1 MSEKMQAIVSK
12 VWSMCTVLYNDGVSY
27 SDYLEQITY
36 LMFMKMV
43 DEYSKPPYN
52 YEIRLPK
59 GYAWGDLRML
69 TGTELEAQYKESL
82 EKIGEVPGI
91 LMEIFS
97 GAQNKIN
104 EATNLR
110 KIVQMIDEVN
120 WTSMSTD
127 VKGTIYEG
135 LLAKNAEDV
144 KSGAGQYFTPRPLIQ
159 AMVECMDPKPMM
171 TVCDPACGSG
181 GFFLAAQKYIVDN
194 NNLDGDQA
202 RFLKN
207 ETFHGWEIVRS
218 TYRMC
223 LMNMFLHGIG
233 DVNGSIP
240 ITRNDALISL
250 PFEKFDIVLTNPP
263 FGKKSTRTF
272 TNEKGEIEREEF
284 VYSRQDFW
292 TTTSNKQMNFVQH
305 INSLLKST
313 GKAAVVV
320 PDNVLFEGG
329 AGETIRKKLLET
341 TDFHTIL
348 RLPTGLFYKQGVKA
362 NVIFFDKMPAGPGM
376 KTKEVWIYDMRTNM
390 HFTLKKNP
398 MKFEDLQDFIKC
410 FNPKNRHERV
420 ETYSAD
426 NPEGRFRRYPIEA
439 ILSNKDTSLD
449 ISWIKDNSVM
459 SMDDI
464 DDPLELIETYKQ
476 EILEYTEKINS
487 VIEQIEKSLG
497 DNN

>member
-1 MSEKMQAIVSK
+1 MGENTSAIVSK

-36 LMFMKMV
+36 LIFMKMV
-43 DEYSKPPYN
+43 DEYSRPPYN
-52 YEIRLPK
+52 YEIRLPD
-59 GYAWGDLRML
+59 GHSWDDLKSL
-69 TGTELEAQYKESL
+69 TGSNLETQYKSTL
-82 EKIGEVPGI
+82 EVLGQVPGI
-91 LMEIFS
+91 LMEIFA

-104 EATNLR
+104 DAANLH
-110 KIVQMIDEVN
+110 KIVQMVDEVD
-120 WTSMSTD
+120 WTSMSVD

-135 LLAKNAEDV
+135 LLEKNADDV

-159 AMVECMDPKPMM
+159 AMVECVCPEPMK
-171 TVCDPACGSG
+171 TICDPACGSG
-181 GFFLAAQKYIVDN
+181 GFFLASQKYIVEN
-194 NNLDGDQA
+194 NELDRDEK

-240 ITRNDALISL
+240 ITRNDALLTL
-250 PFEKFDIVLTNPP
+250 PSEKFDYVLTNPP

-272 TNEKGEIEREEF
+272 TNEEGDVEREEF

-292 TTTSNKQMNFVQH
+292 ATTSNKQMNFVQH
-305 INSLLKST
+305 INSLLKET

-329 AGETIRKKLLET
+329 AGEIIRRKLIET
-341 TDFHTIL
+341 MDFHTIL

-362 NVIFFDKMPAGPGM
+362 NVIFFDRMPAGPGI
-376 KTKEVWIYDMRTNM
+376 KTKEIWIYDLRTNK

-398 MKFEDLQDFIKC
+398 LKHDDLVDFIKC
-410 FNPKNRHERV
+410 YNPSNRYERK
-420 ETYSAD
+420 ETYSVEC
-426 NPEGRFRRYPIEA
+426 PEGRFRRYTVDE
-439 ILSNKDTSLD
+439 ILNYPNARLD
-449 ISWIKDNSVM
+449 KTWIKDES
-459 SMDDI
+459 SFSLDDI
-464 DDPLELIETYKQ
+464 SNPLELIETYKQ
-476 EILEYTEKINS
+476 ELVEYTNKINEIIAK
-487 VIEQIEKSLG
+487 IESSLG
-497 DNN
+497 EKE

>member
-1 MSEKMQAIVSK
+1 MSEKTQAIVSK

-52 YEIRLPK
+52 YEISLPE
-59 GYAWGDLRML
+59 GHSWEDLRLL
-69 TGTELEAQYKESL
+69 TGSNLEVQYKESL
-82 EKIGEVPGI
+82 EKLGEVPGI

-135 LLAKNAEDV
+135 LLEKNAEDV

-171 TVCDPACGSG
+171 TICDPACGSG
-181 GFFLAAQKYIVDN
+181 GFFLASQKYIVDN

-233 DVNGSIP
+233 DINGSIP
-240 ITRNDALISL
+240 ITRNDALVSL
-250 PFEKFDIVLTNPP
+250 PSEKFDIVLTNPP

-272 TNEKGEIEREEF
+272 TNEEGEIEREEF

-305 INSLLKST
+305 INSLLKAT

-320 PDNVLFEGG
+320 PDNVLFESGV
-329 AGETIRKKLLET
+329 GEIIRKKLLET

-362 NVIFFDKMPAGPGM
+362 NVIFFDKLSAGPGM
-376 KTKEVWIYDMRTNM
+376 KTKEVWIYDMRTNK

-398 MKFEDLQDFIKC
+398 LKYGDLQDFINC
-410 FNPKNRHERV
+410 YNPKNRHERS
-420 ETYSAD
+420 ETYSAE
-426 NPEGRFRRYPIEA
+426 NLEGRFRRYAIEY
-439 ILSNKDTSLD
+439 ILSNKDTNLD
-449 ISWIKDNSVM
+449 ITWIKDDSVM

-464 DDPLELIETYKQ
+464 EDPLELIETYKQ
-476 EILEYTEKINS
+476 EILEYTQRITSIIEK
-487 VIEQIEKSLG
+487 IEKSLG
-497 DNN
+497 DMN